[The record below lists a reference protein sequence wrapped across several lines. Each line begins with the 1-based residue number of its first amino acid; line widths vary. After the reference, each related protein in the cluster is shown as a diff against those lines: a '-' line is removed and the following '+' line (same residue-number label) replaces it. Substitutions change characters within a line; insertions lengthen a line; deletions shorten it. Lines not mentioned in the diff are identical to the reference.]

1 MECFAGVV
9 DVRCGLDTGGKGC
22 GANLSTIVME
32 VES

>member
-9 DVRCGLDTGGKGC
+9 DVGCGLDTEGKGS